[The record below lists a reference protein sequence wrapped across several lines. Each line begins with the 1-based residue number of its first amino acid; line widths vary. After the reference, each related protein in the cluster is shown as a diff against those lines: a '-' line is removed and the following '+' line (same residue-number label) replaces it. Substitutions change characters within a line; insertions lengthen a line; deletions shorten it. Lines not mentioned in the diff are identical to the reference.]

1 MPDPAEKFEELLTR
15 FVSNFNEPI
24 FPVPGRYVS
33 ILVCRP
39 VNGRSTDIDRP
50 WMSLSRSLFNLTGH
64 FDRLH
69 FHAFQCDC

>member
-33 ILVCRP
+33 ILVCRT

-50 WMSLSRSLFNLTGH
+50 RMSLSRSLFNLTGH